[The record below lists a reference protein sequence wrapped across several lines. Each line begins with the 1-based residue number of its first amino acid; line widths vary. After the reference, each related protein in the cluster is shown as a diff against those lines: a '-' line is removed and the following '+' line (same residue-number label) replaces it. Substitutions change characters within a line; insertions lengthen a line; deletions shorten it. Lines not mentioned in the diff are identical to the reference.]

1 MYKNSALLA
10 IGTALLVSL
19 FFVDAGYAVQI
30 VNRKP
35 PVDFLTVA
43 EMYGWT
49 RGPLQVVGILF
60 GAALIVLLGA
70 FGWVMEP
77 ATAPPSEYNTPPSD
91 DHDEPSG
98 ELVKAGES

>member
-35 PVDFLTVA
+35 PVDFLTIA

-49 RGPLQVVGILF
+49 RIPWQVVGILF
-60 GAALIVLLGA
+60 VGLVYVWVKRDLEWLKRVPAAQ
-70 FGWVMEP
+70 
-77 ATAPPSEYNTPPSD
+77 
-91 DHDEPSG
+91 DETTKVR
-98 ELVKAGES
+98 EAA

>member
-10 IGTALLVSL
+10 IGATLLLSL

-49 RGPLQVVGILF
+49 RIPWQVVGILF
-60 GAALIVLLGA
+60 VGGFILLAG
-70 FGWVMEP
+70 FGIRRIRHHRYGHQ
-77 ATAPPSEYNTPPSD
+77 T
-91 DHDEPSG
+91 
-98 ELVKAGES
+98 

>member
-49 RGPLQVVGILF
+49 RIPWQVVGILF
-60 GAALIVLLGA
+60 VGGLILL
-70 FGWVMEP
+70 
-77 ATAPPSEYNTPPSD
+77 
-91 DHDEPSG
+91 
-98 ELVKAGES
+98 AGLGIRRIRHHRYGHQT

>member
-10 IGTALLVSL
+10 IGTAFLVSL

-49 RGPLQVVGILF
+49 RVPWQVVGILF
-60 GAALIVLLGA
+60 VGGLILLAG
-70 FGWVMEP
+70 FGIRRIRHHRYGHQ
-77 ATAPPSEYNTPPSD
+77 T
-91 DHDEPSG
+91 
-98 ELVKAGES
+98 

>member
-10 IGTALLVSL
+10 ISTALLVSL

-49 RGPLQVVGILF
+49 RVPWQVVGILF
-60 GAALIVLLGA
+60 VGGLILLAG
-70 FGWVMEP
+70 FGIRRIRHHRYGHQ
-77 ATAPPSEYNTPPSD
+77 T
-91 DHDEPSG
+91 
-98 ELVKAGES
+98 

>member
-10 IGTALLVSL
+10 IGATLLLSL

-49 RGPLQVVGILF
+49 RVPWQVVGILF
-60 GAALIVLLGA
+60 VGGLILLVGL
-70 FGWVMEP
+70 GIRRIRHHRYGHQM
-77 ATAPPSEYNTPPSD
+77 
-91 DHDEPSG
+91 
-98 ELVKAGES
+98 